1 MLSRFRTAG
10 QQTKILEALRLGS
23 LDLVIGT
30 HRLLSDDLSFKDLGL
45 LIIDEEQRF
54 GVQHKEA
61 IKKLKASVDVLTL
74 SATPIPR
81 TLYFAMVGA
90 RSMSAIET
98 APVNRLPIRTE
109 VLHKSDDILTKAIDT
124 EIRRSGQIFYLHN
137 RVKTIHSVAR
147 KLEALY
153 PKLRI
158 AVGHGQMNEEAL
170 EKIMT
175 DFVAGE
181 YDILVN
187 SATGGARAVG
197 PFLSMDLDG
206 YRASFD
212 KLWGYTNVVRYGAKF
227 LKDNGN
233 IVLVSGS
240 PARKCRPG
248 QIAISSVGGAVEAFA
263 RGIAPEIAPKRIN
276 IVSPGIIDT
285 PMSPLQ
291 GKEREDYYKNT
302 TNNNL
307 IPRAGTP
314 DEVATGIIF
323 AIENEFITATTIDI
337 DGGWLIS

>member
-1 MLSRFRTAG
+1 MDINGKKAIVFGGTSGIGLSASQMLSDKGAHVIALSRNPEKVRNVPKNVT
-10 QQTKILEALRLGS
+10 TKKMNV
-23 LDLVIGT
+23 LD
-30 HRLLSDDLSFKDLGL
+30 RD
-45 LIIDEEQRF
+45 
-54 GVQHKEA
+54 
-61 IKKLKASVDVLTL
+61 
-74 SATPIPR
+74 
-81 TLYFAMVGA
+81 
-90 RSMSAIET
+90 
-98 APVNRLPIRTE
+98 
-109 VLHKSDDILTKAIDT
+109 
-124 EIRRSGQIFYLHN
+124 
-137 RVKTIHSVAR
+137 
-147 KLEALY
+147 
-153 PKLRI
+153 
-158 AVGHGQMNEEAL
+158 AL
-170 EKIMT
+170 EQ
-175 DFVAGE
+175 FFQEVGE

-187 SATGGARAVG
+187 SATGGDRAVG

-212 KLWGYTNVVRYGAKF
+212 KLWGYTNVVRYGTKH

-291 GKEREDYYKNT
+291 GKEREDYYNNT
-302 TNNNL
+302 TKNNL

-323 AIENEFITATTIDI
+323 AIENEFITGTTIDI

>member
-1 MLSRFRTAG
+1 MDIDGKKAIVFGGTSG
-10 QQTKILEALRLGS
+10 
-23 LDLVIGT
+23 IG
-30 HRLLSDDLSFKDLGL
+30 
-45 LIIDEEQRF
+45 
-54 GVQHKEA
+54 
-61 IKKLKASVDVLTL
+61 L
-74 SATPIPR
+74 SATQM
-81 TLYFAMVGA
+81 LSDKGA
-90 RSMSAIET
+90 HVVALSRNPEKLQ
-98 APVNRLPIRTE
+98 NLPKNVTTKKMN
-109 VLHKSDDILTKAIDT
+109 VLDRD
-124 EIRRSGQIFYLHN
+124 
-137 RVKTIHSVAR
+137 
-147 KLEALY
+147 
-153 PKLRI
+153 
-158 AVGHGQMNEEAL
+158 AL
-170 EKIMT
+170 EQFFKEI
-175 DFVAGE
+175 GE

-197 PFLSMDLDG
+197 PFLSMDLEG

-212 KLWGYTNVVRYGAKF
+212 KLWGYTNVVRYGTKY
-227 LKDNGN
+227 LKNNGN

-323 AIENEFITATTIDI
+323 AIENEFITGTTIDI

>member
-1 MLSRFRTAG
+1 MDINGKKAIVFGGTSG
-10 QQTKILEALRLGS
+10 
-23 LDLVIGT
+23 IG
-30 HRLLSDDLSFKDLGL
+30 
-45 LIIDEEQRF
+45 
-54 GVQHKEA
+54 
-61 IKKLKASVDVLTL
+61 L
-74 SATPIPR
+74 SATQM
-81 TLYFAMVGA
+81 LSDKGA
-90 RSMSAIET
+90 HVIALSRNPDKLKNVPKNVTTKKM
-98 APVNRLPIRTE
+98 N
-109 VLHKSDDILTKAIDT
+109 VLD
-124 EIRRSGQIFYLHN
+124 RN
-137 RVKTIHSVAR
+137 
-147 KLEALY
+147 
-153 PKLRI
+153 
-158 AVGHGQMNEEAL
+158 AL
-170 EKIMT
+170 EK
-175 DFVAGE
+175 FFQEVGE

-212 KLWGYTNVVRYGAKF
+212 KLWGYTNVVRYGTKF

-285 PMSPLQ
+285 PMSPLK

-307 IPRAGTP
+307 IPRAGNP

-323 AIENEFITATTIDI
+323 AIENEFITGTTIDI

>member
-1 MLSRFRTAG
+1 MDINGKKAIVFGGTSG
-10 QQTKILEALRLGS
+10 
-23 LDLVIGT
+23 IG
-30 HRLLSDDLSFKDLGL
+30 
-45 LIIDEEQRF
+45 
-54 GVQHKEA
+54 
-61 IKKLKASVDVLTL
+61 L
-74 SATPIPR
+74 SATQM
-81 TLYFAMVGA
+81 LSDKGA
-90 RSMSAIET
+90 HVIALSRNPYKLKTVPKNVTTKKM
-98 APVNRLPIRTE
+98 N
-109 VLHKSDDILTKAIDT
+109 VLDRD
-124 EIRRSGQIFYLHN
+124 
-137 RVKTIHSVAR
+137 
-147 KLEALY
+147 
-153 PKLRI
+153 
-158 AVGHGQMNEEAL
+158 AL
-170 EKIMT
+170 EK
-175 DFVAGE
+175 FFQEVGE

-187 SATGGARAVG
+187 SATGGTRAVG

-212 KLWGYTNVVRYGAKF
+212 KLWGYTNVVRYGTKF

-323 AIENEFITATTIDI
+323 AIENEFITGTTIDI

>member
-1 MLSRFRTAG
+1 MDINGKKAIVFGGTSG
-10 QQTKILEALRLGS
+10 
-23 LDLVIGT
+23 IG
-30 HRLLSDDLSFKDLGL
+30 
-45 LIIDEEQRF
+45 
-54 GVQHKEA
+54 
-61 IKKLKASVDVLTL
+61 L
-74 SATPIPR
+74 SATQM
-81 TLYFAMVGA
+81 LSNKGA
-90 RSMSAIET
+90 HVIALSRNPDKLKNVPKNVTTKKM
-98 APVNRLPIRTE
+98 N
-109 VLHKSDDILTKAIDT
+109 VLDRD
-124 EIRRSGQIFYLHN
+124 
-137 RVKTIHSVAR
+137 
-147 KLEALY
+147 
-153 PKLRI
+153 
-158 AVGHGQMNEEAL
+158 AL
-170 EKIMT
+170 EK
-175 DFVAGE
+175 FFQEVGE

-206 YRASFD
+206 YKASFD
-212 KLWGYTNVVRYGAKF
+212 KLWGYTNVVRYGTKF

-263 RGIAPEIAPKRIN
+263 RGIAPEIVPKRIN

-323 AIENEFITATTIDI
+323 AIENEFITGTTIDI

>member
-1 MLSRFRTAG
+1 MDINGKKAIVFGGTSG
-10 QQTKILEALRLGS
+10 
-23 LDLVIGT
+23 IG
-30 HRLLSDDLSFKDLGL
+30 
-45 LIIDEEQRF
+45 
-54 GVQHKEA
+54 
-61 IKKLKASVDVLTL
+61 L
-74 SATPIPR
+74 SATQM
-81 TLYFAMVGA
+81 LSDKGA
-90 RSMSAIET
+90 HVIALSRNPEKVRNVPKNVTTKKM
-98 APVNRLPIRTE
+98 N
-109 VLHKSDDILTKAIDT
+109 VLDKD
-124 EIRRSGQIFYLHN
+124 
-137 RVKTIHSVAR
+137 
-147 KLEALY
+147 
-153 PKLRI
+153 
-158 AVGHGQMNEEAL
+158 AL
-170 EKIMT
+170 EQ
-175 DFVAGE
+175 FFQEVGE

-212 KLWGYTNVVRYGAKF
+212 KLWGYTNVVRYGTKY
-227 LKDNGN
+227 LKNNGN

-291 GKEREDYYKNT
+291 GKEREDYYNNT
-302 TNNNL
+302 TKNNL

-323 AIENEFITATTIDI
+323 AIENEFITGTTIDI

>member
-1 MLSRFRTAG
+1 MDIDGKKAIVFGGTSGIGLSAAQMLSEKGAHV
-10 QQTKILEALRLGS
+10 IALSRNP
-23 LDLVIGT
+23 D
-30 HRLLSDDLSFKDLGL
+30 
-45 LIIDEEQRF
+45 
-54 GVQHKEA
+54 
-61 IKKLKASVDVLTL
+61 KLKNVPKNVTTKKMNVLD
-74 SATPIPR
+74 
-81 TLYFAMVGA
+81 
-90 RSMSAIET
+90 
-98 APVNRLPIRTE
+98 
-109 VLHKSDDILTKAIDT
+109 KD
-124 EIRRSGQIFYLHN
+124 
-137 RVKTIHSVAR
+137 
-147 KLEALY
+147 
-153 PKLRI
+153 
-158 AVGHGQMNEEAL
+158 AL
-170 EKIMT
+170 EKFFQEVG
-175 DFVAGE
+175 D

-212 KLWGYTNVVRYGAKF
+212 KLWGYTNVVRYGTKF

-323 AIENEFITATTIDI
+323 AIENEFITGTTIDI

>member
-1 MLSRFRTAG
+1 MDIDGKKAIVFGGTSG
-10 QQTKILEALRLGS
+10 
-23 LDLVIGT
+23 IG
-30 HRLLSDDLSFKDLGL
+30 
-45 LIIDEEQRF
+45 
-54 GVQHKEA
+54 
-61 IKKLKASVDVLTL
+61 L
-74 SATPIPR
+74 SATQM
-81 TLYFAMVGA
+81 LSDKGA
-90 RSMSAIET
+90 HVIALSRNPDKLKSVPKNVTTKKM
-98 APVNRLPIRTE
+98 N
-109 VLHKSDDILTKAIDT
+109 VLDRD
-124 EIRRSGQIFYLHN
+124 
-137 RVKTIHSVAR
+137 
-147 KLEALY
+147 
-153 PKLRI
+153 
-158 AVGHGQMNEEAL
+158 AL
-170 EKIMT
+170 EQ
-175 DFVAGE
+175 FFQEVGE

-212 KLWGYTNVVRYGAKF
+212 KLWGYTNVVRYGTKF

-323 AIENEFITATTIDI
+323 AIENEFITGTTIDI

>member
-1 MLSRFRTAG
+1 MDINGKKAIVFGGTSG
-10 QQTKILEALRLGS
+10 
-23 LDLVIGT
+23 IG
-30 HRLLSDDLSFKDLGL
+30 
-45 LIIDEEQRF
+45 
-54 GVQHKEA
+54 
-61 IKKLKASVDVLTL
+61 L
-74 SATPIPR
+74 SATQM
-81 TLYFAMVGA
+81 LSDKGA
-90 RSMSAIET
+90 HVIALSRNPDKLKNVPKNVTTKKMD
-98 APVNRLPIRTE
+98 
-109 VLHKSDDILTKAIDT
+109 VLDRD
-124 EIRRSGQIFYLHN
+124 
-137 RVKTIHSVAR
+137 
-147 KLEALY
+147 
-153 PKLRI
+153 
-158 AVGHGQMNEEAL
+158 AL
-170 EKIMT
+170 EK
-175 DFVAGE
+175 FFQEVGE

-212 KLWGYTNVVRYGAKF
+212 KLWGYTNVVRYGTKF

-323 AIENEFITATTIDI
+323 AIENEFITGTTIDI

>member
-1 MLSRFRTAG
+1 MDINGKKAIVFGGTSG
-10 QQTKILEALRLGS
+10 
-23 LDLVIGT
+23 IG
-30 HRLLSDDLSFKDLGL
+30 
-45 LIIDEEQRF
+45 
-54 GVQHKEA
+54 
-61 IKKLKASVDVLTL
+61 L
-74 SATPIPR
+74 SATQM
-81 TLYFAMVGA
+81 LSDKGA
-90 RSMSAIET
+90 HVIALSRNPDKLKNVPKNVTTKKM
-98 APVNRLPIRTE
+98 N
-109 VLHKSDDILTKAIDT
+109 VLDRD
-124 EIRRSGQIFYLHN
+124 
-137 RVKTIHSVAR
+137 
-147 KLEALY
+147 
-153 PKLRI
+153 
-158 AVGHGQMNEEAL
+158 AL
-170 EKIMT
+170 EK
-175 DFVAGE
+175 FFQEVGE

-206 YRASFD
+206 YKASFD
-212 KLWGYTNVVRYGAKF
+212 KLWGYTNVVRYGTKF

-263 RGIAPEIAPKRIN
+263 RGIASEIAPKRIN

-323 AIENEFITATTIDI
+323 AIENEFITGTTIDI

>member
-1 MLSRFRTAG
+1 MDINGKKAIVFGGTSG
-10 QQTKILEALRLGS
+10 
-23 LDLVIGT
+23 IG
-30 HRLLSDDLSFKDLGL
+30 
-45 LIIDEEQRF
+45 
-54 GVQHKEA
+54 
-61 IKKLKASVDVLTL
+61 L
-74 SATPIPR
+74 SATQM
-81 TLYFAMVGA
+81 LSDKGA
-90 RSMSAIET
+90 HVIALSRNPDKLKNVPANVTTKKM
-98 APVNRLPIRTE
+98 N
-109 VLHKSDDILTKAIDT
+109 VLDKD
-124 EIRRSGQIFYLHN
+124 
-137 RVKTIHSVAR
+137 
-147 KLEALY
+147 
-153 PKLRI
+153 
-158 AVGHGQMNEEAL
+158 AL
-170 EKIMT
+170 EK
-175 DFVAGE
+175 FFQEVGE

-212 KLWGYTNVVRYGAKF
+212 KLWGYTNVVRYGTKF

-323 AIENEFITATTIDI
+323 AIENEFITGTTIDI

>member
-1 MLSRFRTAG
+1 MDINGKKAIVFGGTSG
-10 QQTKILEALRLGS
+10 
-23 LDLVIGT
+23 IG
-30 HRLLSDDLSFKDLGL
+30 
-45 LIIDEEQRF
+45 
-54 GVQHKEA
+54 
-61 IKKLKASVDVLTL
+61 L
-74 SATPIPR
+74 SATQM
-81 TLYFAMVGA
+81 LSDKGA
-90 RSMSAIET
+90 H
-98 APVNRLPIRTE
+98 
-109 VLHKSDDILTKAIDT
+109 VLALSRNPDKLKTVPKNVTTK
-124 EIRRSGQIFYLHN
+124 
-137 RVKTIHSVAR
+137 K
-147 KLEALY
+147 
-153 PKLRI
+153 
-158 AVGHGQMNEEAL
+158 MNVLDRDAL
-170 EKIMT
+170 EK
-175 DFVAGE
+175 FFQEVGE

-212 KLWGYTNVVRYGAKF
+212 KLWGYTNVVRYGTKF

-323 AIENEFITATTIDI
+323 AIENEFITGTTIDI

>member
-1 MLSRFRTAG
+1 MDINGKKAIVFGGTSG
-10 QQTKILEALRLGS
+10 
-23 LDLVIGT
+23 IG
-30 HRLLSDDLSFKDLGL
+30 
-45 LIIDEEQRF
+45 
-54 GVQHKEA
+54 
-61 IKKLKASVDVLTL
+61 L
-74 SATPIPR
+74 SATQM
-81 TLYFAMVGA
+81 LSDKGA
-90 RSMSAIET
+90 HVIALSRNPGKLKTVPKNVTTKKM
-98 APVNRLPIRTE
+98 N
-109 VLHKSDDILTKAIDT
+109 VLDRD
-124 EIRRSGQIFYLHN
+124 
-137 RVKTIHSVAR
+137 
-147 KLEALY
+147 
-153 PKLRI
+153 
-158 AVGHGQMNEEAL
+158 AL
-170 EKIMT
+170 EK
-175 DFVAGE
+175 FFQEVGE

-187 SATGGARAVG
+187 SATGGTRAVG

-212 KLWGYTNVVRYGAKF
+212 KLWGYTNVVRYGTKF

-323 AIENEFITATTIDI
+323 AIENEFITGTTIDI

>member
-1 MLSRFRTAG
+1 MDIDGKKAIVFGGTSG
-10 QQTKILEALRLGS
+10 
-23 LDLVIGT
+23 IG
-30 HRLLSDDLSFKDLGL
+30 
-45 LIIDEEQRF
+45 
-54 GVQHKEA
+54 
-61 IKKLKASVDVLTL
+61 L
-74 SATPIPR
+74 SATQM
-81 TLYFAMVGA
+81 LSDKGA
-90 RSMSAIET
+90 HVVALSRNPEKLQNVPKNVVTKKM
-98 APVNRLPIRTE
+98 N
-109 VLHKSDDILTKAIDT
+109 VLDRD
-124 EIRRSGQIFYLHN
+124 
-137 RVKTIHSVAR
+137 
-147 KLEALY
+147 
-153 PKLRI
+153 
-158 AVGHGQMNEEAL
+158 AL
-170 EKIMT
+170 EQ
-175 DFVAGE
+175 FFQEVGE

-212 KLWGYTNVVRYGAKF
+212 KLWGYTNVVRYGTKY
-227 LKDNGN
+227 LKNNGN

-285 PMSPLQ
+285 PMSPLE

-323 AIENEFITATTIDI
+323 AIENEFITGTTIDI

>member
-1 MLSRFRTAG
+1 MDIDGKKAIVFGGTSG
-10 QQTKILEALRLGS
+10 
-23 LDLVIGT
+23 IG
-30 HRLLSDDLSFKDLGL
+30 
-45 LIIDEEQRF
+45 
-54 GVQHKEA
+54 
-61 IKKLKASVDVLTL
+61 L
-74 SATPIPR
+74 SATEM
-81 TLYFAMVGA
+81 LSDKGA
-90 RSMSAIET
+90 HVIALSRNPEKMQNVPKNVVT
-98 APVNRLPIRTE
+98 KKMN
-109 VLHKSDDILTKAIDT
+109 VLDRD
-124 EIRRSGQIFYLHN
+124 
-137 RVKTIHSVAR
+137 
-147 KLEALY
+147 
-153 PKLRI
+153 
-158 AVGHGQMNEEAL
+158 AL
-170 EKIMT
+170 EQ
-175 DFVAGE
+175 FFQEVGE

-206 YRASFD
+206 YRSSFD
-212 KLWGYTNVVRYGAKF
+212 KLWGYTNVVRYGTKF
-227 LKDNGN
+227 LRDNGN

-323 AIENEFITATTIDI
+323 AIENEFITGTTIDI

>member
-1 MLSRFRTAG
+1 MDIDGKKAIVFGGTSG
-10 QQTKILEALRLGS
+10 
-23 LDLVIGT
+23 IG
-30 HRLLSDDLSFKDLGL
+30 
-45 LIIDEEQRF
+45 
-54 GVQHKEA
+54 
-61 IKKLKASVDVLTL
+61 L
-74 SATPIPR
+74 SATQM
-81 TLYFAMVGA
+81 LSDKGA
-90 RSMSAIET
+90 HVVALSRNPEKLQNTPKNVVTKKM
-98 APVNRLPIRTE
+98 N
-109 VLHKSDDILTKAIDT
+109 VLDRD
-124 EIRRSGQIFYLHN
+124 
-137 RVKTIHSVAR
+137 
-147 KLEALY
+147 
-153 PKLRI
+153 
-158 AVGHGQMNEEAL
+158 AL
-170 EKIMT
+170 EQ
-175 DFVAGE
+175 FFQEVGE

-212 KLWGYTNVVRYGAKF
+212 KLWGYTNVVRYGTKF
-227 LKDNGN
+227 LRDNGN

-291 GKEREDYYKNT
+291 GKEREDYYKKT

-323 AIENEFITATTIDI
+323 AIENEFITGTTIDI

>member
-1 MLSRFRTAG
+1 MDINGKKAIVFGGTSG
-10 QQTKILEALRLGS
+10 
-23 LDLVIGT
+23 IG
-30 HRLLSDDLSFKDLGL
+30 
-45 LIIDEEQRF
+45 
-54 GVQHKEA
+54 
-61 IKKLKASVDVLTL
+61 L
-74 SATPIPR
+74 SATQM
-81 TLYFAMVGA
+81 LSDKGA
-90 RSMSAIET
+90 HVIALSRNPDKLKN
-98 APVNRLPIRTE
+98 APKNVTTKKMN
-109 VLHKSDDILTKAIDT
+109 VLDRD
-124 EIRRSGQIFYLHN
+124 
-137 RVKTIHSVAR
+137 
-147 KLEALY
+147 
-153 PKLRI
+153 
-158 AVGHGQMNEEAL
+158 AL
-170 EKIMT
+170 EK
-175 DFVAGE
+175 FFQEVGE

-206 YRASFD
+206 YKASFD
-212 KLWGYTNVVRYGAKF
+212 KLWGYTNVVRYGTKF

-323 AIENEFITATTIDI
+323 AIENEFITGTTIDI

>member
-1 MLSRFRTAG
+1 MDINGKKAIVFGGTSG
-10 QQTKILEALRLGS
+10 
-23 LDLVIGT
+23 IG
-30 HRLLSDDLSFKDLGL
+30 
-45 LIIDEEQRF
+45 
-54 GVQHKEA
+54 
-61 IKKLKASVDVLTL
+61 L
-74 SATPIPR
+74 SATQM
-81 TLYFAMVGA
+81 LSDKGA
-90 RSMSAIET
+90 HVIALSRNPDKLKTVPKNVTTKKM
-98 APVNRLPIRTE
+98 N
-109 VLHKSDDILTKAIDT
+109 VLDRD
-124 EIRRSGQIFYLHN
+124 
-137 RVKTIHSVAR
+137 
-147 KLEALY
+147 
-153 PKLRI
+153 
-158 AVGHGQMNEEAL
+158 AL
-170 EKIMT
+170 EK
-175 DFVAGE
+175 FFQEVGE
-181 YDILVN
+181 YDILIN

-206 YRASFD
+206 YKASFD
-212 KLWGYTNVVRYGAKF
+212 KLWGYTNVVRYGTKF

-323 AIENEFITATTIDI
+323 AIENEFITGTTIDI

>member
-1 MLSRFRTAG
+1 MDIDGKKAIVFGGTSG
-10 QQTKILEALRLGS
+10 
-23 LDLVIGT
+23 IG
-30 HRLLSDDLSFKDLGL
+30 
-45 LIIDEEQRF
+45 
-54 GVQHKEA
+54 
-61 IKKLKASVDVLTL
+61 L
-74 SATPIPR
+74 SATQM
-81 TLYFAMVGA
+81 LSDKGA
-90 RSMSAIET
+90 HVVALSRNPEKLQNVPKNVVTKKM
-98 APVNRLPIRTE
+98 N
-109 VLHKSDDILTKAIDT
+109 VLDRD
-124 EIRRSGQIFYLHN
+124 
-137 RVKTIHSVAR
+137 
-147 KLEALY
+147 
-153 PKLRI
+153 
-158 AVGHGQMNEEAL
+158 AL
-170 EKIMT
+170 EQ
-175 DFVAGE
+175 FFQEVGE

-187 SATGGARAVG
+187 SARGGARAVG

-206 YRASFD
+206 YKASFD
-212 KLWGYTNVVRYGAKF
+212 KLWGYTNVVRYGTKY

-323 AIENEFITATTIDI
+323 AIENEFITGTTIDI

>member
-1 MLSRFRTAG
+1 MDIYGKKAIVFGGTSG
-10 QQTKILEALRLGS
+10 
-23 LDLVIGT
+23 IG
-30 HRLLSDDLSFKDLGL
+30 
-45 LIIDEEQRF
+45 
-54 GVQHKEA
+54 
-61 IKKLKASVDVLTL
+61 L
-74 SATPIPR
+74 SATQM
-81 TLYFAMVGA
+81 LSDKGA
-90 RSMSAIET
+90 HVVALSRNPEKLQNVPKNVVTKKM
-98 APVNRLPIRTE
+98 N
-109 VLHKSDDILTKAIDT
+109 VLDRD
-124 EIRRSGQIFYLHN
+124 
-137 RVKTIHSVAR
+137 
-147 KLEALY
+147 
-153 PKLRI
+153 
-158 AVGHGQMNEEAL
+158 AL
-170 EKIMT
+170 EQ
-175 DFVAGE
+175 FFQEVGE

-212 KLWGYTNVVRYGAKF
+212 KLWGYTNVVRYGTKF

-323 AIENEFITATTIDI
+323 AIENEFITGTTIDI

>member
-1 MLSRFRTAG
+1 MDINGKKAIVFGGTSG
-10 QQTKILEALRLGS
+10 
-23 LDLVIGT
+23 IG
-30 HRLLSDDLSFKDLGL
+30 
-45 LIIDEEQRF
+45 
-54 GVQHKEA
+54 
-61 IKKLKASVDVLTL
+61 L
-74 SATPIPR
+74 SATQM
-81 TLYFAMVGA
+81 LSDKGA
-90 RSMSAIET
+90 HVIALSRNPDKLINVPKNVTSKKM
-98 APVNRLPIRTE
+98 N
-109 VLHKSDDILTKAIDT
+109 VLDRD
-124 EIRRSGQIFYLHN
+124 
-137 RVKTIHSVAR
+137 
-147 KLEALY
+147 
-153 PKLRI
+153 
-158 AVGHGQMNEEAL
+158 AL
-170 EKIMT
+170 EK
-175 DFVAGE
+175 FFQEVGE
-181 YDILVN
+181 YDILIN

-206 YRASFD
+206 YKASFD
-212 KLWGYTNVVRYGAKF
+212 KLWGYTNVVRYGTKF

-323 AIENEFITATTIDI
+323 AIENEFITGTTIDI

>member
-1 MLSRFRTAG
+1 MDINGKKAIVFGGTSG
-10 QQTKILEALRLGS
+10 
-23 LDLVIGT
+23 IG
-30 HRLLSDDLSFKDLGL
+30 
-45 LIIDEEQRF
+45 
-54 GVQHKEA
+54 
-61 IKKLKASVDVLTL
+61 L
-74 SATPIPR
+74 SATQM
-81 TLYFAMVGA
+81 LSKKGA
-90 RSMSAIET
+90 HVIALSRNPDKLKNVPKNVTTKKM
-98 APVNRLPIRTE
+98 N
-109 VLHKSDDILTKAIDT
+109 VLDRD
-124 EIRRSGQIFYLHN
+124 
-137 RVKTIHSVAR
+137 
-147 KLEALY
+147 
-153 PKLRI
+153 
-158 AVGHGQMNEEAL
+158 AL
-170 EKIMT
+170 EK
-175 DFVAGE
+175 FFKEVGE

-206 YRASFD
+206 YKASFD
-212 KLWGYTNVVRYGAKF
+212 KLWGYANVVRYGTEF

-263 RGIAPEIAPKRIN
+263 RGIAPEITPKRIN

-307 IPRAGTP
+307 IPRAGSP
-314 DEVATGIIF
+314 DEVAIGIIF
-323 AIENEFITATTIDI
+323 AIENEFITGTTIDI

>member
-1 MLSRFRTAG
+1 MDINGKKAIVFGGTSG
-10 QQTKILEALRLGS
+10 
-23 LDLVIGT
+23 IG
-30 HRLLSDDLSFKDLGL
+30 
-45 LIIDEEQRF
+45 
-54 GVQHKEA
+54 
-61 IKKLKASVDVLTL
+61 L
-74 SATPIPR
+74 SATQM
-81 TLYFAMVGA
+81 LSDKGA
-90 RSMSAIET
+90 HVVALSRNPEKLQ
-98 APVNRLPIRTE
+98 NLPKNVTTKKMN
-109 VLHKSDDILTKAIDT
+109 VLDRDALDQFFH
-124 EIRRSGQIFYLHN
+124 EI
-137 RVKTIHSVAR
+137 
-147 KLEALY
+147 
-153 PKLRI
+153 
-158 AVGHGQMNEEAL
+158 
-170 EKIMT
+170 
-175 DFVAGE
+175 GE

-212 KLWGYTNVVRYGAKF
+212 KLWGYTNVVRYGTKF

-323 AIENEFITATTIDI
+323 AIENEFITGTTIDI

>member
-1 MLSRFRTAG
+1 MDIDGKKAIVFGGTSG
-10 QQTKILEALRLGS
+10 
-23 LDLVIGT
+23 IG
-30 HRLLSDDLSFKDLGL
+30 
-45 LIIDEEQRF
+45 
-54 GVQHKEA
+54 
-61 IKKLKASVDVLTL
+61 L
-74 SATPIPR
+74 SATQM
-81 TLYFAMVGA
+81 LSDKGA
-90 RSMSAIET
+90 HVVALSRNPEKLQNVPKNVVTKKM
-98 APVNRLPIRTE
+98 N
-109 VLHKSDDILTKAIDT
+109 VLDRD
-124 EIRRSGQIFYLHN
+124 
-137 RVKTIHSVAR
+137 
-147 KLEALY
+147 
-153 PKLRI
+153 
-158 AVGHGQMNEEAL
+158 AL
-170 EKIMT
+170 EQFFQK
-175 DFVAGE
+175 VGE

-212 KLWGYTNVVRYGAKF
+212 KLWGYTNVVRYGTKY
-227 LKDNGN
+227 LKNNGN

-323 AIENEFITATTIDI
+323 AIENEFITGTTIDI

>member
-1 MLSRFRTAG
+1 MDINGKKAIVFGGTSG
-10 QQTKILEALRLGS
+10 
-23 LDLVIGT
+23 IG
-30 HRLLSDDLSFKDLGL
+30 
-45 LIIDEEQRF
+45 
-54 GVQHKEA
+54 
-61 IKKLKASVDVLTL
+61 L
-74 SATPIPR
+74 SATQM
-81 TLYFAMVGA
+81 LSDKGA
-90 RSMSAIET
+90 HVIALSRNPEKVRNVPKNVTTQKM
-98 APVNRLPIRTE
+98 N
-109 VLHKSDDILTKAIDT
+109 VLDKD
-124 EIRRSGQIFYLHN
+124 
-137 RVKTIHSVAR
+137 
-147 KLEALY
+147 
-153 PKLRI
+153 
-158 AVGHGQMNEEAL
+158 AL
-170 EKIMT
+170 EQ
-175 DFVAGE
+175 FFQEVGE

-212 KLWGYTNVVRYGAKF
+212 KLWGYTNVVRYGTKH

-291 GKEREDYYKNT
+291 GKEREDYYNNT
-302 TNNNL
+302 TKNNL

-323 AIENEFITATTIDI
+323 AIENEFITGTTIDLS
-337 DGGWLIS
+337 LIHI

>member
-1 MLSRFRTAG
+1 MNIDGKKAIVFGGTSG
-10 QQTKILEALRLGS
+10 
-23 LDLVIGT
+23 IG
-30 HRLLSDDLSFKDLGL
+30 
-45 LIIDEEQRF
+45 
-54 GVQHKEA
+54 
-61 IKKLKASVDVLTL
+61 L
-74 SATPIPR
+74 SATQM
-81 TLYFAMVGA
+81 LSDKGA
-90 RSMSAIET
+90 HVVALSRNPEKLQNVHKNVVTKKM
-98 APVNRLPIRTE
+98 N
-109 VLHKSDDILTKAIDT
+109 VLDRD
-124 EIRRSGQIFYLHN
+124 
-137 RVKTIHSVAR
+137 
-147 KLEALY
+147 
-153 PKLRI
+153 
-158 AVGHGQMNEEAL
+158 AL
-170 EKIMT
+170 EQ
-175 DFVAGE
+175 FFQEVGE

-206 YRASFD
+206 YRSSFD
-212 KLWGYTNVVRYGAKF
+212 KLWGYTNVVRYGTKY

-307 IPRAGTP
+307 ISRAGTP

>member
-1 MLSRFRTAG
+1 MDINGKKAIVFGGTSG
-10 QQTKILEALRLGS
+10 
-23 LDLVIGT
+23 IG
-30 HRLLSDDLSFKDLGL
+30 
-45 LIIDEEQRF
+45 
-54 GVQHKEA
+54 
-61 IKKLKASVDVLTL
+61 L
-74 SATPIPR
+74 SATQM
-81 TLYFAMVGA
+81 LSDKGA
-90 RSMSAIET
+90 RVIALSRNPDKLKNIPKNVTTKKM
-98 APVNRLPIRTE
+98 N
-109 VLHKSDDILTKAIDT
+109 VLDRD
-124 EIRRSGQIFYLHN
+124 
-137 RVKTIHSVAR
+137 
-147 KLEALY
+147 
-153 PKLRI
+153 
-158 AVGHGQMNEEAL
+158 AL
-170 EKIMT
+170 EK
-175 DFVAGE
+175 FFQEVGE
-181 YDILVN
+181 YDILIN
-187 SATGGARAVG
+187 SATGGARSVG

-206 YRASFD
+206 YKASFD
-212 KLWGYTNVVRYGAKF
+212 KLWGYTNVVRYGTKF

-323 AIENEFITATTIDI
+323 AIENEFITGTTIDI

>member
-1 MLSRFRTAG
+1 MDINGKKAIVFGGTSG
-10 QQTKILEALRLGS
+10 
-23 LDLVIGT
+23 IG
-30 HRLLSDDLSFKDLGL
+30 
-45 LIIDEEQRF
+45 
-54 GVQHKEA
+54 
-61 IKKLKASVDVLTL
+61 L
-74 SATPIPR
+74 SATQM
-81 TLYFAMVGA
+81 LSDKGA
-90 RSMSAIET
+90 HVIALSRNPEKLQNVPKNVTTKKM
-98 APVNRLPIRTE
+98 N
-109 VLHKSDDILTKAIDT
+109 VLDRD
-124 EIRRSGQIFYLHN
+124 
-137 RVKTIHSVAR
+137 
-147 KLEALY
+147 
-153 PKLRI
+153 
-158 AVGHGQMNEEAL
+158 AL
-170 EKIMT
+170 EK
-175 DFVAGE
+175 FFQEVGE

-206 YRASFD
+206 YKASFD

-302 TNNNL
+302 TNNNI

-323 AIENEFITATTIDI
+323 AIENEFITGTTIDI